1 MICSDLAF
9 RVDHRLAYL
18 SGLQGRFAPVS
29 TGRLLKKM
37 DRFRPDLIH
46 LHNLHGDFLNLPMLF
61 RYIKGHHIP
70 VVWTLHDCWAFTA
83 RCPYFTL
90 TDCGKWETGCHQCP
104 YPPKAYPEGRFDRSR
119 SNWKMKKDCTEGL
132 EDLTIVAPSRW
143 LAGLARRSFLG
154 GHPIEVIYNGI
165 DLSVFKPSE
174 SDLRQRY
181 PIGHK
186 RMLLGVAFDW
196 GIRKGLDVFIELS
209 RRLDRE
215 KYQIV
220 LVGTDED
227 TRRQLPENIISIPR
241 TQNQTELAEI
251 YTAADL
257 FVNPTREETLGLV
270 NVEALAC
277 GTPVLTFRTG
287 GSPECIDSSCG
298 AVVGCG
304 DVDGMEHK
312 IIEVCER
319 SLYPKEACRKR
330 ALAFDMNDRYLEYV
344 QLYERI
350 KERG

>member
-1 MICSDLAF
+1 M
-9 RVDHRLAYL
+9 
-18 SGLQGRFAPVS
+18 
-29 TGRLLKKM
+29 
-37 DRFRPDLIH
+37 
-46 LHNLHGDFLNLPMLF
+46 
-61 RYIKGHHIP
+61 
-70 VVWTLHDCWAFTA
+70 
-83 RCPYFTL
+83 
-90 TDCGKWETGCHQCP
+90 
-104 YPPKAYPEGRFDRSR
+104 
-119 SNWKMKKDCTEGL
+119 
-132 EDLTIVAPSRW
+132 
-143 LAGLARRSFLG
+143 G